1 MWIFNDVSHC
11 AFLIQTK
18 KKKKIKRSIVRNR
31 CICLSLRF
39 HLCKGV
45 SFAGRLLRHDV
56 SVATWSSFVAVNTY
70 M

>member
-18 KKKKIKRSIVRNR
+18 PKKKIKRFIVRNKYM
-31 CICLSLRF
+31 CLSLRF

-45 SFAGRLLRHDV
+45 SYIGRLLRYDV
-56 SVATWSSFVAVNTY
+56 PVATWCSFVAVNTY